1 MWFELIDIHE
11 LANRRPISLGGWAVD
26 KGPFPGLPVM
36 LARLLCPLRIAQMLL
51 EGFLKSLSRWNRS
64 FIPELWASWPPE
76 MSTQKPT
83 SLWKTLTVFSLLGDP
98 DVYLIQLKMCNQVP
112 HPTAA
117 KKECQSRE

>member
-64 FIPELWASWPPE
+64 FILELWVFWPPE
-76 MSTQKPT
+76 MNTQKPM
-83 SLWKTLTVFSLLGDP
+83 SLWKTLTVFSLLGDH
-98 DVYLIQLKMCNQVP
+98 DVYLIQLKICSQVQR
-112 HPTAA
+112 PTAA
-117 KKECQSRE
+117 KKERQSRE